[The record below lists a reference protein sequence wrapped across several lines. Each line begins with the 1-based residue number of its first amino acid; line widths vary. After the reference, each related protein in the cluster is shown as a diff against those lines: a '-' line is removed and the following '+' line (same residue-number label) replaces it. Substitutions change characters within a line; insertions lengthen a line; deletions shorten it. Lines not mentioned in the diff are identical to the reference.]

1 MLIAYKF
8 CSNAINVW
16 GKKMLKSLKKLLEEN
31 DQLIHSKMKKVESH
45 VQRQVGTWFHNTV
58 LIEDSEI
65 PFKYKRQKK
74 YKSLKGA
81 RVDIIYYPNKETI
94 AGIEFEYMKVIKIN
108 LS

>member
-1 MLIAYKF
+1 
-8 CSNAINVW
+8 
-16 GKKMLKSLKKLLEEN
+16 MLKSLKKLLAEN

-45 VQRQVGTWFHNTV
+45 VQRKVGEWVHNTV
-58 LIEDSEI
+58 LIEDSEV
-65 PFKYKRQKK
+65 PFKYKRQKT

-81 RVDIIYYPNKETI
+81 RVDIIYYPNTETI

>member
-1 MLIAYKF
+1 MSIKP
-8 CSNAINVW
+8 
-16 GKKMLKSLKKLLEEN
+16 LKKLLAEN

-45 VQRQVGTWFHNTV
+45 VQRKVGDWFHNTV
-58 LIEDSEI
+58 LIEESDV

-81 RVDIIYYPNKETI
+81 RVDIIYYPNTETI
-94 AGIEFEYMKVIKIN
+94 AGIEFEYMKVIQIH